1 MICTMSKIIALVY
14 ADKSIPAEIYEEVR
28 HLQSEGRLDLIDVT
42 EVEIK
47 DNGKL
52 KFERSMSLPLV
63 GHSEGTFLP
72 SLIGLLFFNPQT
84 SVNDTVKKTLA
95 EIALDP
101 GFVRS
106 IATEVSPRNSI
117 MFLYL
122 QDDVSLGTLNLISQ
136 HGGRILQMSLSGF
149 QEERLERLFRG
160 HHFDHQETILHS
172 P

>member
-1 MICTMSKIIALVY
+1 MSKIIALVY

-28 HLQSEGRLDLIDVT
+28 HLQSEGRLELIDVT

-52 KFERSMSLPLV
+52 KFERSMSSPIV
-63 GHSEGTFLP
+63 GHTEGTFLP
-72 SLIGLLFFNPQT
+72 SLVGLLFFNPQH
-84 SVNDTVKKTLA
+84 SVNDAVKKTLA
-95 EIALDP
+95 EIAFDP
-101 GFVRS
+101 NFVNS
-106 IATEVSPRNSI
+106 IATEVSPRNSV
-117 MFLYL
+117 MFLYT
-122 QDDVSLGTLNLISQ
+122 QDDVSQGTLGLISQ

-160 HHFDHQETILHS
+160 HHFEHQETTMHS